1 MRKILLLLNFCFM
14 SLCINAQV
22 WVDSGAVWHYDYSN
36 LATGGYVRYV
46 YEKDTLILNKLCQK
60 ITESTMDFYFDI
72 NGILHYW
79 GETKCGS
86 NFTFVSGDTVFYYR
100 DNQFF
105 VMYNFGASVG
115 DTWIVST
122 TNDLGF
128 CKDTSS
134 VEVVETG
141 TMMINGSSYRYIN
154 LRPTPN
160 SFVGLKGK
168 FVERI
173 GCISTGTDDL
183 QTLFPSEYQCDS
195 LPFVV
200 EFPLYKF
207 RCFEDQSFPLYNV
220 ANEDCEA
227 LLDHVGIQQTYS
239 FDFDCF
245 PNPTEGIINIKTSIT
260 ENYNIEIYSILG
272 EWIQKYETTKNSSTI
287 DISHL
292 PNGVYFIEIRN
303 SENQRF
309 IKKIV
314 KI

>member
-1 MRKILLLLNFCFM
+1 MRKFLFLLSFGLM

-36 LATGGYVRYV
+36 LSTGGYVKYV
-46 YEKDTLILNKLCQK
+46 YEKDTLILNKVCQK
-60 ITESTMDFYFDI
+60 ISKSTMDFYFDI

-79 GETKCGS
+79 GETKWGS
-86 NFTFVSGDTVFYYR
+86 NYTYVSGDTVFYYR

-122 TNDLGF
+122 TNEYGF
-128 CKDTSS
+128 CNDTSS
-134 VEVVETG
+134 VEVTETG
-141 TMMINGSSYRYIN
+141 TMLINGISLRYIN

-160 SFVGLKGK
+160 SLVGLKGK
-168 FVERI
+168 YVERI
-173 GCISTGTDDL
+173 GCISTGIDDL

-195 LPFVV
+195 FPYEE
-200 EFPLYKF
+200 EFPLYQF

-227 LLDHVGIQQTYS
+227 LFEHVGIQQTNNIQFNCY
-239 FDFDCF
+239 
-245 PNPTEGIINIKTSIT
+245 PNPTEGIININTSIA
-260 ENYNIEIYSILG
+260 ENYTIDLYT
-272 EWIQKYETTKNSSTI
+272 IQGSFIQSYNNNLKTSTI
-287 DISHL
+287 DISKLPTGIYLLKIRISETKHL
-292 PNGVYFIEIRN
+292 V
-303 SENQRF
+303 
-309 IKKIV
+309 KKIV

>member
-1 MRKILLLLNFCFM
+1 MRKFLFLLSFSLM

-36 LATGGYVRYV
+36 LSTGGYVKYV

-60 ITESTMDFYFDI
+60 ISKSTMDFYFDI

-79 GETKCGS
+79 GVTQWGA
-86 NFTFVSGDTVFYYR
+86 NFTYTSGDTVFYYR

-122 TNDLGF
+122 TNEYGF
-128 CKDTSS
+128 CNDTSS
-134 VEVVETG
+134 VEVTETG
-141 TMMINGSSYRYIN
+141 TMLINGISLRYIS
-154 LRPTPN
+154 LRTTPN
-160 SFVGLKGK
+160 SLVGLKGK
-168 FVERI
+168 YVERI
-173 GCISTGTDDL
+173 GCISTGIDDL

-195 LPFVV
+195 FPYEE
-200 EFPLYKF
+200 EFPLYQF

-227 LLDHVGIQQTYS
+227 LFEHDGIQQSDNIVFNCY
-239 FDFDCF
+239 
-245 PNPTEGIINIKTSIT
+245 PNPTEGIVNIKTSFP
-260 ENYNIEIYSILG
+260 ENYNIVIYSILG
-272 EWIQKYETTKNSSTI
+272 NKIQTMEVPKNISTI

-292 PNGVYFIEIRN
+292 SNGIYLIEIQV
-303 SENQRF
+303 SEIEHF
-309 IKKIV
+309 VKKIV